1 MRYQERKKV
10 VFERRS
16 FDEVFWVYD
25 NEDHDHPIEFVV
37 DEWDDQV
44 DMRYADRCAESF
56 NRTQ

>member
-10 VFERRS
+10 VFQRGS

-25 NEDHDHPIEFVV
+25 DEDHDHPVVIDDEF
-37 DEWDDQV
+37 DQQV
-44 DMRYADRCAESF
+44 DMRYADRCNESF